1 MLTFLFEK
9 LLLRRFSI
17 CSNSTFVRQATLTDE
32 FDCGLNY
39 GILKTTVNPVSLDIS
54 LMIVYSLLDFSFDYF
69 LR

>member
-54 LMIVYSLLDFSFDYF
+54 
-69 LR
+69 